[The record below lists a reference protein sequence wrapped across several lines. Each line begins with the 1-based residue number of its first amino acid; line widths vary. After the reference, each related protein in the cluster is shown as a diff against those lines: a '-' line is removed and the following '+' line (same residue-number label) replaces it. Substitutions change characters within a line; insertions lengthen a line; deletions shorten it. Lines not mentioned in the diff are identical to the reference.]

1 MLSRA
6 RLIQRLVIFAI
17 FSFLLFVGSQRI
29 PLRSNTVPSA
39 PSAPS
44 PARDSSYER
53 QVQFWKNLHNLL
65 ESNSPATD
73 PPERLKKAE
82 NVLFDPN
89 ANYTRPDLFAIS
101 EGDVK
106 QLQQVHQRVVQKIKN
121 DNSSLELVYHR
132 GKRGI
137 VSAAGRK
144 YLPTLVI
151 SLRLLRRSGTRF
163 PVEVFIASQ
172 EQYDEVVCE
181 QILPTMN
188 AVCIVLSG
196 ILGTNV
202 VSRLEPFQLKS
213 FAMLFSS
220 FEQLLWLDASC
231 FPIHDAIEIFQ
242 SKPFTH
248 VGLVTWPDFWSS
260 DPSRFFNTIASKPEP
275 PVSERASTDGGQ
287 LLISKK
293 THAKTL
299 LLASYYNYYG
309 ETHFYLL
316 LSQSDVGGSDKETY
330 LAAASVLDEP
340 FYAVNEPIRS
350 IGHRNANGH
359 LDSSAT
365 VQYSPTEDY
374 KLTNQ
379 GINHVKDANAGPIPH
394 AFFLRTSY
402 SKMSPVNL
410 FDPSRNGSEEVSPIR
425 GPDGKPSRAWTAEKE
440 TIDSLGGP
448 DVEREYWSHVR
459 WTVCTLEGLQFKD
472 WKDKEGTCQ
481 QAKEYFDAVFAPKD
495 RR

>member
-29 PLRSNTVPSA
+29 PLRSNTVPSG

-106 QLQQVHQRVVQKIKN
+106 QLQQVHQRVVQKIKMIIQAWN
-121 DNSSLELVYHR
+121 WCIIEASGALCLLQDAN
-132 GKRGI
+132 
-137 VSAAGRK
+137 
-144 YLPTLVI
+144 I
-151 SLRLLRRSGTRF
+151 SRLSGTRF

-379 GINHVKDANAGPIPH
+379 GINRVKDANAGPIPH
-394 AFFLRTSY
+394 AFVLRTSY

-410 FDPSRNGSEEVSPIR
+410 FDPSRNGSEEVSLIR

-448 DVEREYWSHVR
+448 DVEWEYWSHVL

-495 RR
+495 GR